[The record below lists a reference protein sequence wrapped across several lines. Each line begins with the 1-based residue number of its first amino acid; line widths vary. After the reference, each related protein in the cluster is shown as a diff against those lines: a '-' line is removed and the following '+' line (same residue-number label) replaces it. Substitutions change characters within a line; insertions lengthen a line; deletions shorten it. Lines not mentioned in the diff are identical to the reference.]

1 MAAVAISWTELMDM
15 TEDVHEHAAF
25 ACCSAGIGRWFWVA
39 WASESDARALAPGVA
54 SGFEKS
60 ADAARKKAVEAVG
73 PEMKQLPAKW
83 ASGFRGRG
91 SLAARTGEDLASEGR
106 PKSRLSRP
114 IGTAGKQP
122 GPIRL
127 AFLYFASEGDLRGEV
142 AVARHR
148 IVRQN
153 RTKIHVERNPFREEE
168 WTSREEAGPDAP
180 KPRTLAVD
188 RDALRR
194 EGKVAYRGAFFYA
207 SEEDGIRDVHA
218 ALTSKHAWCA
228 SLGVK
233 FPCSPQSVKAAYRRL
248 ARTLHPD
255 AGGDP
260 AEFRTLE
267 QAYRDALAYLA
278 PVDGTTA
285 RPAQEAGD
293 APSVPRVG
301 TQGPIGPENP

>member
-1 MAAVAISWTELMDM
+1 MDM

-39 WASESDARALAPGVA
+39 WASEADARALAPVLA

-60 ADAARKKAVEAVG
+60 ADAAARKAVESVG
-73 PEMKQLPAKW
+73 PEMKHLPAKW
-83 ASGFRGRG
+83 ASRYRRHGG
-91 SLAARTGEDLASEGR
+91 LAAHTGEDPATQGR
-106 PKSRLSRP
+106 PRSRLSRP
-114 IGTAGKQP
+114 VGTPRKEP
-122 GPIRL
+122 GPTRL
-127 AFLYFASEGDLRGEV
+127 AFLYSASESDRPGEV

-153 RTKIHVERNPFREEE
+153 PRTIHVDREPFREEE
-168 WTSREEAGPDAP
+168 WTRRAEGGPDAS

-194 EGKVAYRGAFFYA
+194 EGKVPHRGSFFYA

-233 FPCSPQSVKAAYRRL
+233 FPCSAESVKAAYRRL
-248 ARTLHPD
+248 ARTTHPD

-260 AEFRTLE
+260 AEFRAVE
-267 QAYRDALAYLA
+267 QAYRDALAYFA
-278 PVDGTTA
+278 PLDGATA
-285 RPAQEAGD
+285 H
-293 APSVPRVG
+293 
-301 TQGPIGPENP
+301 PEPG